1 MTLVFKEKLQHSW
14 DRANSFLCVGLD
26 PILDKFPQK
35 LQPST
40 DDPEAINS
48 AVYEFCRSIVDST
61 HEFVCAYKPQIAH
74 FSVLGAENVLKEL
87 IAYIHQTYPG
97 IPVILDAK
105 RGDIGST
112 AQMYAKEAFV
122 RYGADA
128 ATVNPYLGW
137 DSIRPFTEYM
147 GKGAVVLCH
156 TSNPDG
162 SWLQEYPS
170 AGKDSVFMRVAEMV
184 AQHDAGNMMLV
195 MGATFPDLLGLVRR
209 SFPDIP
215 FLVPGIGVQGGDIVS
230 VMKHGRSS
238 DGYGLVIN
246 SSRGIIYSSSEDDYA
261 EAARES
267 AKKLTLL
274 MPVR

>member
-1 MTLVFKEKLQHSW
+1 MTLNFREGLHHSW
-14 DRANSFLCVGLD
+14 DRSNSFLCVGLD

-35 LQPST
+35 LQARNQ
-40 DDPEAINS
+40 DPKAINS
-48 AVYEFCRSIVDST
+48 AVFEFCRSIVDST
-61 HEFVCAYKPQIAH
+61 HQFVCAYKPQIAH

-105 RGDIGST
+105 RGDVGST
-112 AQMYAKEAFV
+112 AQMYANEAFV

-128 ATVNPYLGW
+128 VTVNPYLGW
-137 DSIRPFTEYM
+137 DSIRPFTEHE
-147 GKGAVVLCH
+147 GKGVVVLCR

-162 SWLQEYPS
+162 SLLQEYPS

-184 AQHDAGNMMLV
+184 SKHDAGNMMLV
-195 MGATFPDLLGLVRR
+195 MGATFPDLLGFVRQ
-209 SFPDIP
+209 SFPDVP
-215 FLVPGIGVQGGDIVS
+215 FLVPGIGVQGGDIAS

-246 SSRGIIYSSSEDDYA
+246 SSRGIIYSSSEDDYV
-261 EAARES
+261 EAALES
-267 AKKLTLL
+267 AKKISML